1 MSYHFLVAS
10 SFGLRKGS
18 GVRQLVVVVV
28 VMVVG
33 GNDDSVV
40 CKWMVLVIYGIFV
53 ISYHYLLPEG
63 SG

>member
-1 MSYHFLVAS
+1 M
-10 SFGLRKGS
+10 
-18 GVRQLVVVVV
+18 RQLVVVVVV